1 MQFQCRQRRQIHHRH
16 AETLQHQA
24 IFTLTALQ
32 LPAADHRRQTRTCH
46 SQITQLHRHM
56 NPLGGIAQQKRQAEE
71 QHHNTGFQQRIAA
84 QEPSNN
90 RIIGKFVLSAFRLSF
105 MDNELTRWRIFIF
118 RRHRSNNSLF
128 LRKLF
133 LCSDNRSNRL
143 DNFFHNRLRRS
154 SSLGRYRINRYRKRR
169 GKRFL
174 NFLLNRR
181 SFRFRLNPDMKRLR
195 GRLNIGNRPNLK
207 PLPYL
212 RLITDSLMLQHRQ
225 TLFQQ
230 LDFLLQLLHPVAC
243 RSRFSQTLFL
253 TLFGNRP
260 SNQPKQRPNNHAGEH
275 LISKIADNNRNK
287 QAKKLHETPV

>member
-1 MQFQCRQRRQIHHRH
+1 MQFQRRQRRQIHHRH
-16 AETLQHQA
+16 TETLQHQA

-32 LPAADHRRQTRTCH
+32 LPAADHRRQTRASH
-46 SQITQLHRHM
+46 SQITQLHRYM
-56 NPLGGIAQQKRQAEE
+56 NPLRGIAQEKRQAEK
-71 QHHNTGFQQRIAA
+71 QHHNTGFQQWITA

-90 RIIGKFVLSAFRLSF
+90 RIVGKLILSAFRLSF
-105 MDNELTRWRIFIF
+105 MDNELTRWRFFFF

-128 LRKLF
+128 LRQPCLF
-133 LCSDNRSNRL
+133 SSNRL
-143 DNFFHNRLRRS
+143 NNFFRNRLRRS
-154 SSLGRYRINRYRKRR
+154 SSLGRNRINRYRKRR
-169 GKRFL
+169 GKRLFNL
-174 NFLLNRR
+174 LLNRR
-181 SFRFRLNPDMKRLR
+181 SFRLRLNPDMTRLR
-195 GRLNIGNRPNLK
+195 GRLNIGNSPSLK

-225 TLFQQ
+225 TPFQQ

-260 SNQPKQRPNNHAGEH
+260 SNQPKQRPNNHARGH
-275 LISKIADNNRNK
+275 FIKKIADHNRNK

>member
-1 MQFQCRQRRQIHHRH
+1 MQFQRRQRRQIHHRH
-16 AETLQHQA
+16 TETLQHQA

-32 LPAADHRRQTRTCH
+32 LPAADHCRQTSACH

-56 NPLGGIAQQKRQAEE
+56 NSLGGIAQQKRQAEE

-90 RIIGKFVLSAFRLSF
+90 RIVGKLVLSAFRLSF
-105 MDNELTRWRIFIF
+105 MDNELTRWRFFAF

-128 LRKLF
+128 LRQLF
-133 LCSDNRSNRL
+133 LFSSNRSNRL
-143 DNFFHNRLRRS
+143 DNFRFHNRLRRS
-154 SSLGRYRINRYRKRR
+154 RSLGRNRINRYRKRR
-169 GKRFL
+169 SKRLFNL
-174 NFLLNRR
+174 LLNRR
-181 SFRFRLNPDMKRLR
+181 SFRLRLNPNMKRLR
-195 GRLNIGNRPNLK
+195 GRLNIGNRPSLK

-253 TLFGNRP
+253 TLLR
-260 SNQPKQRPNNHAGEH
+260 
-275 LISKIADNNRNK
+275 D
-287 QAKKLHETPV
+287 

>member
-1 MQFQCRQRRQIHHRH
+1 MQFQRRQRRQIHHRH

-32 LPAADHRRQTRTCH
+32 LPAADHRRQARACH

-56 NPLGGIAQQKRQAEE
+56 NPLRGIAQQKRQAEE

-90 RIIGKFVLSAFRLSF
+90 RIVGKLVLSAFRLFF
-105 MDNELTRWRIFIF
+105 MDNELTRWRFFAF
-118 RRHRSNNSLF
+118 RRHRSTNSLF
-128 LRKLF
+128 LRLLF
-133 LCSDNRSNRL
+133 LFSSNRL
-143 DNFFHNRLRRS
+143 DNFRFHNRLRRS
-154 SSLGRYRINRYRKRR
+154 RSLGRNRINRYRKRR
-169 GKRFL
+169 GKRLFNL
-174 NFLLNRR
+174 LLNRR
-181 SFRFRLNPDMKRLR
+181 SFRLRLNPNLKRLR
-195 GRLNIGNRPNLK
+195 GRLNIGNRPSLK

-253 TLFGNRP
+253 ALFGN
-260 SNQPKQRPNNHAGEH
+260 
-275 LISKIADNNRNK
+275 
-287 QAKKLHETPV
+287 

>member
-1 MQFQCRQRRQIHHRH
+1 MQFQRRQRRQIHHRH

-32 LPAADHRRQTRTCH
+32 LPAADHRRQTRACH

-56 NPLGGIAQQKRQAEE
+56 NPLGGIAQEERQAEE
-71 QHHNTGFQQRIAA
+71 QHHNTGFQQRITA

-90 RIIGKFVLSAFRLSF
+90 RIVGKLILSAFHLIF
-105 MDNELTRWRIFIF
+105 MDNELTRWHFFVF
-118 RRHRSNNSLF
+118 RRHRSNNNLF
-128 LRKLF
+128 LRQPCLF
-133 LCSDNRSNRL
+133 SSNRSNRL

-154 SSLGRYRINRYRKRR
+154 SSLGRNRINRYRKRR
-169 GKRFL
+169 SKRLFNL
-174 NFLLNRR
+174 LLNRR
-181 SFRFRLNPDMKRLR
+181 SFRLRLNPNLKRLR
-195 GRLNIGNRPNLK
+195 GRLNIGNSPNLK

-225 TLFQQ
+225 TPFQQ

-260 SNQPKQRPNNHAGEH
+260 SNQPKQRPNNHARGH
-275 LISKIADNNRNK
+275 LIKKIADNNRNK
-287 QAKKLHETPV
+287 QAEKLHKTPV